1 MGAAQVHIQHRSRS
15 SRANLLR
22 VELPGFK
29 IHYLARFRTPAV
41 FVGGVGQRRL
51 LRRLRGRCLCVCLW
65 LPGAVVEASLDHFH
79 DRLAVRGNSHSL
91 LRARIF
97 RKKVTGQTIPKVIP
111 PRSRVRL
118 VDADKLTHAWRKEV
132 GRRFRIGYYSRQDG
146 LDCIWLVNDN
156 GEYEQTTDRE
166 FLLKYFEIERL
177 SDETNFYGTGKR
189 RLAKLKKITS
199 SATRS

>member
-1 MGAAQVHIQHRSRS
+1 
-15 SRANLLR
+15 
-22 VELPGFK
+22 
-29 IHYLARFRTPAV
+29 
-41 FVGGVGQRRL
+41 
-51 LRRLRGRCLCVCLW
+51 
-65 LPGAVVEASLDHFH
+65 
-79 DRLAVRGNSHSL
+79 
-91 LRARIF
+91 
-97 RKKVTGQTIPKVIP
+97 
-111 PRSRVRL
+111 